1 MNNFK
6 MLGVNINGNV
16 KEYQCNENDCI
27 VFDSGITSLQN
38 SILVPKDGSYAV
50 IFKGFDRNLP
60 KEKFGY
66 SVNGEVVYRDENNDD
81 NRNKK
86 HVVMN
91 IIGENGVFTAAQ
103 FECKKF
109 NS

>member
-16 KEYQCNENDCI
+16 KEYQCNENDCV
-27 VFDSGITSLQN
+27 VFDSGVTSLQN

-50 IFKGFDRNLP
+50 IFKGIERDLP

-66 SVNGEVVYRDENNDD
+66 SVNGEVFYSDESNDK
-81 NRNKK
+81 NKK
-86 HVVMN
+86 QVVMN
-91 IIGENGVFTAAQ
+91 IIGKNGVFTAAQ
-103 FECKKF
+103 FELKKI
-109 NS
+109 

>member
-1 MNNFK
+1 MSNFK
-6 MLGVNINGNV
+6 ILGVNVNGTI
-16 KEYQCNENDCI
+16 KEYECNEKDCI

-50 IFKGFDRNLP
+50 IFKGVDSDLP

-66 SVNGEVVYRDENNDD
+66 SVNGEVFYRDENKDD
-81 NRNKK
+81 NQNKK
-86 HVVMN
+86 QVIMK

-103 FECKKF
+103 FECKII
-109 NS
+109 

>member
-1 MNNFK
+1 MGEFEK
-6 MLGVNINGNV
+6 IGVNINGNV
-16 KEYQCNENDCI
+16 KEYHCNENDCI
-27 VFDSGITSLQN
+27 VFDSGVTSLPN

-50 IFKGFDRNLP
+50 IFKVIERDLP

-66 SVNGEVVYRDENNDD
+66 SVNGEVFYRDENNHE
-81 NRNKK
+81 NKK
-86 HVVMN
+86 RVVMN

-109 NS
+109 NFS